1 MADVTIDTYDSIFI
15 DSILNFVYLDPYA
28 YMYTVPII
36 QNTEPHI
43 NWYGC
48 PYNLHYFYYPQ

>member
-15 DSILNFVYLDPYA
+15 DSVLNFVYLDPYD
-28 YMYTVPII
+28 YMYTTYSI
-36 QNTEPHI
+36 QESLPHYY
-43 NWYGC
+43 WYGC